1 MNDKDKEAFE
11 KWCVGKFNIAPELV
25 DEFKHTFI
33 HKLRHTGEAWEKAC
47 EYKQKE
53 IDELKL
59 EYDKLTDWASEYVDK
74 NRKLKECVKWYA
86 DPKNCDNI
94 DFTHCEWCERTEEEI
109 ADAGFRARQCLKELN
124 ENN

>member
-1 MNDKDKEAFE
+1 MNDKDKEEFE
-11 KWCVGKFNIAPELV
+11 KWFCDYRKGGSIHDHMKVTWEAAC
-25 DEFKHTFI
+25 EFK
-33 HKLRHTGEAWEKAC
+33 E
-47 EYKQKE
+47 KE

-59 EYDKLTDWASEYVDK
+59 EYDKLTDWASEYVAK

-109 ADAGFRARQCLKELN
+109 ADAGFRARQCLKEL
-124 ENN
+124 EEK

>member
-11 KWCVGKFNIAPELV
+11 KWAEENGHTETRVRLTELV
-25 DEFKHTFI
+25 TVYSELSREAWQAACEFK
-33 HKLRHTGEAWEKAC
+33 E
-47 EYKQKE
+47 KE

-59 EYDKLTDWASEYVDK
+59 EYDKLTDWASEYVAK

-109 ADAGFRARQCLKELN
+109 ADAGFRARQCLKEL
-124 ENN
+124 EEK